1 MMFFSARY
9 YESNSAVSD
18 LGDKE
23 YVALNSEFT
32 SAELRDIY
40 LKLSI
45 LIEDLE
51 NHELNEILNI
61 LEDKRHKQK
70 IVVVFERYFNV
81 IDSNR
86 RKIRESKDAIENL
99 NAESQQKNQEL
110 RKLNRR
116 MITVRN
122 EIVAMLE
129 KNFKAKFNVNVPTIN

>member
-70 IVVVFERYFNV
+70 IVVVFERYF
-81 IDSNR
+81 
-86 RKIRESKDAIENL
+86 KIGRAH
-99 NAESQQKNQEL
+99 
-110 RKLNRR
+110 
-116 MITVRN
+116 V
-122 EIVAMLE
+122 
-129 KNFKAKFNVNVPTIN
+129 